1 MIKSITAKLSL
12 LFLLVA
18 ITTCYYERE
27 INEELEIC
35 FIRGGNIWIMD
46 MDGSNQRQITFLGNT
61 YSPSWSPDG
70 RKILFTSSVISE
82 IFVVNSDGSGR
93 KKLISGGSEQ
103 SQYPTWSADGK
114 KIIFTGERSSLY
126 YIFIADT
133 DGNIISKLGPYD
145 KPEYPILSPD
155 ENFIYFTSAS
165 WPYNLYRINL
175 KTNQIDAIGLNNYT
189 SISLSPDGKTLAC
202 TYNSNETYIS
212 NEIVFISTDGI
223 ATTHTLFT
231 QGKEPCW
238 TPDGKTII
246 YTSND
251 NLIYTKNIDG
261 TEGKP
266 LITGINMYHTP
277 CVKWKPR

>member
-12 LFLLVA
+12 LFLLIS
-18 ITTCYYERE
+18 ITTCYYERD

-35 FIRGGNIWIMD
+35 FKFTGGIFAMFI
-46 MDGSNQRQITFLGNT
+46 SISEQRQITYNNLDQN
-61 YSPSWSPDG
+61 PSWSPDG
-70 RKILFTSSVISE
+70 KRILFERNSE
-82 IFVVNSDGSGR
+82 IYIINSDRTGL
-93 KKLISGGSEQ
+93 KKLIDSTLGINQ
-103 SQYPTWSADGK
+103 FPTWSADGK
-114 KIIFTGERSSLY
+114 KIIFKSGSSPNN

-145 KPEYPILSPD
+145 EPEYPILSPD
-155 ENFIYFTSAS
+155 ENFIYFTTAS

-202 TYNSNETYIS
+202 TYNS

>member
-1 MIKSITAKLSL
+1 MVS
-12 LFLLVA
+12 
-18 ITTCYYERE
+18 R
-27 INEELEIC
+27 
-35 FIRGGNIWIMD
+35 R
-46 MDGSNQRQITFLGNT
+46 
-61 YSPSWSPDG
+61 
-70 RKILFTSSVISE
+70 
-82 IFVVNSDGSGR
+82 
-93 KKLISGGSEQ
+93 
-103 SQYPTWSADGK
+103 K
-114 KIIFTGERSSLY
+114 KIIFKSGSSPNN

-145 KPEYPILSPD
+145 EPEYPILSPD

-202 TYNSNETYIS
+202 TYNSNE
-212 NEIVFISTDGI
+212 IVFISPDGI

-246 YTSND
+246 YSND